1 MEKIIQFLKQLNF
14 SEKLKKIETKTWL
27 FIVVLFLIIV
37 LAFVLA
43 LLPKKEEPKQ
53 NSIAIAPASVPA
65 EEPSIIQTPAP
76 VSAPTQTPTPTPT
89 TIPTTTPIPPQQIR
103 QPQFNTELTSVY
115 NQPEKIAYLTF
126 DDGPTAN
133 ITPQIL
139 DILKEKNVKATFFVL
154 GVNVAKNPDIARRT
168 VAEGHVLAN
177 HSYSHDYKKLYNGTE
192 NFLDDLKKTE
202 AQILAT
208 VEEEGY
214 VKIYRFP
221 GGSFEA
227 KKNPQKNALS
237 EVGYYYLDWNSL
249 NGDAEGHNIPA
260 KTLVE
265 NVRTR
270 TQGKQNAVILFHD
283 AATKQTTVDSLAEII
298 DNLAAEGYSFKTL
311 KDVPLS

>member
-1 MEKIIQFLKQLNF
+1 MEKVIQFLKKLNL
-14 SEKLKKIETKTWL
+14 SEKFKQISLKTKL
-27 FIVVLFLIIV
+27 
-37 LAFVLA
+37 
-43 LLPKKEEPKQ
+43 
-53 NSIAIAPASVPA
+53 IAIASAIATVLVLIFVFPWLPKNDEPQNDATATIASPMPT
-65 EEPSIIQTPAP
+65 EESPTSPTPSP
-76 VSAPTQTPTPTPT
+76 TPTPTPA
-89 TIPTTTPIPPQQIR
+89 PTPIPPEQIR
-103 QPQFNTELTSVY
+103 QPQFKTELTSVY

-154 GVNVAKNPDIARRT
+154 GVNVVKNPDIAKRA

-177 HSYSHDYKKLYNGTE
+177 HSYSHDYKKIYNGTE
-192 NFLDDLKKTE
+192 SFLEDLKKTE
-202 AQILAT
+202 AVILET
-208 VEEEGY
+208 VGEEGF
-214 VKIYRFP
+214 VKVYRFP

-227 KKNPQKNALS
+227 KKNPQKDALH
-237 EVGYYYLDWNSL
+237 EVGYYYLDWNTL

-260 KTLVE
+260 KTLVD

-270 TQGKQNAVILFHD
+270 TQGKRNAVILLHD

-298 DNLAAEGYSFKTL
+298 DYLTSEGYTFKTL